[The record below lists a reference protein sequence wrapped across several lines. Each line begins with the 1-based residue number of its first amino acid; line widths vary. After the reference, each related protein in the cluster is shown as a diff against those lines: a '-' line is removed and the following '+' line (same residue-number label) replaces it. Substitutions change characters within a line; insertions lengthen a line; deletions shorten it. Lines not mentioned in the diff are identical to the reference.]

1 LTLHPASGKFARASA
16 VDGNHLQAFAAR
28 PRGLMENPSTTICA
42 MSRDPLSDVLRSVR
56 LRGAVFYYVSF
67 DGDWAAETPASP
79 LLASALMP
87 GADHVLA
94 YHLMA
99 RGEGWAATDGEA
111 PVRLAPGDI
120 VMFPRGDGHVISSA
134 PGLHAKEDHSD
145 WRFTTR
151 NDPKPI
157 TVAYHNGV
165 LRPGSPGPADEAGSV
180 VVCGFVACDTK
191 PFNPLVSALPR
202 LMHLRAG
209 HLGPWTAQLLDQ
221 AVAESRE
228 RRAGS
233 AAVLERASEFVFVDA
248 VRRYLDSLG
257 PGSTGWLGAL
267 RDRYV
272 GQAITLMHER
282 PADAWTVDELG
293 RQVGLSRSALHER
306 FVELTGQAP
315 MQYLTH
321 WRMQLGAGLLRRGQ
335 TKVAAVA
342 QEVGYDSEAAFARA
356 FKRLVGQP
364 PASWRRAQA
373 G

>member
-1 LTLHPASGKFARASA
+1 MRL
-16 VDGNHLQAFAAR
+16 
-28 PRGLMENPSTTICA
+28 RGLIETPSTPICA
-42 MSRDPLSDVLRSVR
+42 MSHDPLSDVLRSVR
-56 LRGAVFYYVSF
+56 LRGAVFYYVNF
-67 DGDWAAETPASP
+67 DGDWAAETPPSP

-120 VMFPRGDGHVISSA
+120 VMFPQGDGHVISSA
-134 PGLHAKEDHSD
+134 PGLRAKEDHSD

-191 PFNPLVSALPR
+191 PFNPLISALPR

-209 HLGPWTAQLLDQ
+209 HLGPWTAQVLDQ

-248 VRRYLDSLG
+248 ARRYLESVINEHAPLG
-257 PGSTGWLGAL
+257 HHLF
-267 RDRYV
+267 D
-272 GQAITLMHER
+272 
-282 PADAWTVDELG
+282 
-293 RQVGLSRSALHER
+293 
-306 FVELTGQAP
+306 
-315 MQYLTH
+315 
-321 WRMQLGAGLLRRGQ
+321 
-335 TKVAAVA
+335 VA
-342 QEVGYDSEAAFARA
+342 QAQRVGRVPGQHHLQRIVHPLDHLAQFLDHHHPVFRLGSAYQHRFTATEPCCKATLESDVKGAHWWHDSGEI
-356 FKRLVGQP
+356 KLCGRLLHSCP
-364 PASWRRAQA
+364 
-373 G
+373 

>member
-1 LTLHPASGKFARASA
+1 
-16 VDGNHLQAFAAR
+16 
-28 PRGLMENPSTTICA
+28 
-42 MSRDPLSDVLRSVR
+42 MSHDPLSDVLRSVR
-56 LRGAVFYYVSF
+56 LRGAVFYYVNF
-67 DGDWAAETPASP
+67 DGEWAAETPASP

-134 PGLHAKEDHSD
+134 PGLHAEEDHSD
-145 WRFTTR
+145 WRYTTR

-157 TVAYHNGV
+157 TVAYHRGV
-165 LRPGSPGPADEAGSV
+165 LRPGLPGPADEARSV
-180 VVCGFVACDTK
+180 VVCGFVACDMK
-191 PFNPLVSALPR
+191 PFNPLINALPR

-209 HLGPWTAQLLDQ
+209 DLAPWTVQLLDQ

-228 RRAGS
+228 HRAGS

-248 VRRYLDSLG
+248 ARRYLDSIA
-257 PGSTGWLGAL
+257 PGSAGWLGAL
-267 RDRYV
+267 RERHI
-272 GQAITLMHER
+272 GQAIRLMHER
-282 PADAWTVDELG
+282 PAEPWTVEELG

-335 TKVAAVA
+335 SKVAAVA

-364 PASWRRAQA
+364 PGAWRRTQT